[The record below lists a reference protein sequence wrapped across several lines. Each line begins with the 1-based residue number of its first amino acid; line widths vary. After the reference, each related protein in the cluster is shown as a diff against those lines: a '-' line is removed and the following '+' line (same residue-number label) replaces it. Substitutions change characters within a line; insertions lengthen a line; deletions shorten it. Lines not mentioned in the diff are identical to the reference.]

1 MKTLPI
7 AAAAL
12 ILVAGSA
19 NAMMTLN
26 GRYLNGYSLNTLTGN
41 GWTANGVTANGSRLN
56 AVGKDAARESSIGS
70 IELIGVEL
78 PR

>member
-41 GWTANGVTANGSRLN
+41 GWTANGVSATG
-56 AVGKDAARESSIGS
+56 AA
-70 IELIGVEL
+70 
-78 PR
+78 